1 MYVLPANNHGQP
13 INFANPK
20 QQFAAVPKEEFI
32 SSKITIAASLFENVF
47 GHSAATKALPALVAI
62 SALGHLLGIA
72 FTVRK

>member
-1 MYVLPANNHGQP
+1 MFSLETTTANQQTLL
-13 INFANPK
+13 IFK
-20 QQFAAVPKEEFI
+20 QQFAAVPKQEFI
-32 SSKITIAASLFENVF
+32 SSKITIAASLFQNVF